1 MKSASISLL
10 TICGLDELDDHRT
23 RAVTHV
29 LSILDPHWPDPA
41 AFAVYDRHHRT
52 TLRFHDAIEPS
63 PGVVLPER
71 DDVDAILRFGRSL
84 AQDAGDR
91 SDGHLLVHCHMG
103 ISRSTA
109 AMAMLLAQADPHQPA
124 PALFAR
130 LLEIRP
136 KTWPNLRMM
145 EFADERLGRGGE
157 LTAACAQVYAGHLAT
172 RPQLADTMRGLNRAR
187 EVEAGFAVLNE
198 TAPTLGL

>member
-29 LSILDPHWPDPA
+29 LSILDPGWPDPT
-41 AFAVYDRHHRT
+41 AFSAYNRHHRT
-52 TLRFHDAIEPS
+52 TLRFHDAIAPS

-71 DDVDAILRFGRSL
+71 QDVEAILAFGRSL
-84 AQDAGDR
+84 AEDAGER
-91 SDGHLLVHCHMG
+91 GDGHLLVHCHMG

-109 AMAMLLAQADPHQPA
+109 AMAMLLAQADPHQSA
-124 PALFAR
+124 SDLFAR

-145 EFADERLGRGGE
+145 EFADKRLGRGGE

-172 RPQLADTMRGLNRAR
+172 RPQLAETMRGLNRAS
-187 EVEAGFAVLNE
+187 EVEAGLSVLNE
-198 TAPTLGL
+198 TAPTPSL